1 MSDRGRRP
9 KCECGR
15 ELRSREEQEMGE
27 CRRCQEENGDD
38 EFEFTPDMEMRSD
51 DRQDS

>member
-1 MSDRGRRP
+1 MSERGRRP

-15 ELRSREEQEMGE
+15 ELRSRQEQDAGE

-38 EFEFTPDMEMRSD
+38 LDFTPDMEMRSD
-51 DRQDS
+51 DRDEG